1 MIAKHALKLV
11 AVAGVVASQA
21 HAETFRVGNK
31 GTNAATADAI
41 DIRGGAGGSDF
52 RFDFRGTIVSGSAV
66 GGPSLAGSSF
76 TFSLFVQDLTD
87 LTPGSNTAN
96 YRIAKAVMDIGSN
109 GTADETTFPN
119 PLGFAA
125 LFIDPGATQLIGG
138 MDLFNPGLSFL
149 IGVLIPGNTFTDP
162 KNLAGQD
169 SFQLSGLAASTLSY
183 YNSGAF
189 NLVLDPTTFGF
200 DNGLTILP
208 LPAPVAMGAL
218 GLVCAGFAVRRW
230 KRTA

>member
-1 MIAKHALKLV
+1 MIAKHAWKLV
-11 AVAGVVASQA
+11 ALAGLVAPQA
-21 HAETFRVGNK
+21 HAETFRVGSKN
-31 GTNAATADAI
+31 TNSATAEAF
-41 DIRGGAGGSDF
+41 DIRGGSGGSDL
-52 RFDFRGTIVSGSAV
+52 RFDFRGTILSGSAV

-109 GTADETTFPN
+109 GSADETSFPN

-125 LFIDPGATQLIGG
+125 LFIDPGSTQLIGG
-138 MDLFNPGLSFL
+138 MDLFNPGLNFL
-149 IGVLIPGNTFTDP
+149 IGVLVPGNTFTDP
-162 KNLAGQD
+162 KNLAGQG
-169 SFQLSGLAASTLSY
+169 SFELSGLAASTLSY
-183 YNSGAF
+183 YNSSAF
-189 NLVLDPTTFGF
+189 NLVLDPTAFGF
-200 DNGLTILP
+200 DSGIAVIP

-230 KRTA
+230 KRAA

>member
-1 MIAKHALKLV
+1 MIAKHAWKLV
-11 AVAGVVASQA
+11 ALAGLVAPQA
-21 HAETFRVGNK
+21 HAETLRVGSKN
-31 GTNAATADAI
+31 TNSAAAAAI
-41 DIRGGAGGSDF
+41 DIRGGSGGSDL
-52 RFDFRGTIVSGSAV
+52 RFDFRGTILSGSAV

-109 GTADETTFPN
+109 GTADETSFPN

-200 DNGLTILP
+200 DNGLTIIP